1 MLFFSGE
8 TCYTFSGKERLMEER
23 PNSPKRW
30 HILFEGDVQF
40 VGFRYT
46 ARLLARKL
54 DLSGWV
60 RNLPDGRV
68 ETEIQGAVTDLRR
81 FLLQMKSQPHIHIAR
96 YTITETAPD
105 PNERR
110 FSVRDTIE

>member
-1 MLFFSGE
+1 MDSQA
-8 TCYTFSGKERLMEER
+8 
-23 PNSPKRW
+23 NVRW

-46 ARLLARKL
+46 ARLLAKKL

-68 ETEIQGAVTDLRR
+68 EAEVQGGISDLRR
-81 FLLQMKSQPHIHIAR
+81 FVLQMKCQPHIR
-96 YTITETAPD
+96 ITHCAITVIEPD

-110 FSVRDTIE
+110 FSVRDTME

>member
-1 MLFFSGE
+1 
-8 TCYTFSGKERLMEER
+8 MEER
-23 PNSPKRW
+23 PDPETRW

-54 DLSGWV
+54 GLSGWV

-68 ETEIQGAVTDLRR
+68 EAEAQGGVIDLRR
-81 FLLQMKSQPHIHIAR
+81 FLLQLKSQPHIHIAHVS
-96 YTITETAPD
+96 ITPIAPE

-110 FSVRDTIE
+110 FSVRDCTD

>member
-1 MLFFSGE
+1 
-8 TCYTFSGKERLMEER
+8 MEER
-23 PNSPKRW
+23 TNVRW
-30 HILFEGDVQF
+30 HILFEGEVQF

-68 ETEIQGAVTDLRR
+68 EVEAQGSVTDLRR
-81 FLLQMKSQPHIHIAR
+81 FLLQIKSQPHIHVAH
-96 YTITETAPD
+96 YTITVIEPD
-105 PNERR
+105 PTERR
-110 FSVRDTIE
+110 FSVRDTME

>member
-1 MLFFSGE
+1 
-8 TCYTFSGKERLMEER
+8 MESQA
-23 PNSPKRW
+23 NVRW
-30 HILFEGDVQF
+30 HILFEGEVQF

-68 ETEIQGAVTDLRR
+68 EVEAQGSVTDLRR
-81 FLLQMKSQPHIHIAR
+81 FLLQIKSQPHIHIAR
-96 YTITETAPD
+96 YTITVIEPD
-105 PNERR
+105 PDERR
-110 FSVRDTIE
+110 FVVKDSLYA

>member
-1 MLFFSGE
+1 
-8 TCYTFSGKERLMEER
+8 MEQR
-23 PNSPKRW
+23 PNNPTRW

-60 RNLPDGRV
+60 KNLPDGRV
-68 ETEIQGAVTDLRR
+68 ELEAQGEVSTLRR
-81 FLLQMKSQPHIHIAR
+81 FLLQMKSQPQFHIAQ
-96 YTITETAPD
+96 YTITPIDPIPD
-105 PNERR
+105 ERR
-110 FSVRDTIE
+110 FSVRDSLYE

>member
-1 MLFFSGE
+1 M
-8 TCYTFSGKERLMEER
+8 
-23 PNSPKRW
+23 
-30 HILFEGDVQF
+30 QF

-68 ETEIQGAVTDLRR
+68 ELEAQGDVSKLRK
-81 FLLQMKSQPHIHIAR
+81 FLFQMKSQPHIHISR
-96 YTITETAPD
+96 YTITEADPTPD
-105 PNERR
+105 ERR
-110 FSVRDTIE
+110 FSVRGIET